1 MRRVAIVLVIGA
13 SLAGCAM
20 HTARTDDGQGYALYN
35 EQKAQKQIDD
45 KERAQAQSARDFAQ
59 PMGWWW

>member
-1 MRRVAIVLVIGA
+1 MRRLAIVIVIGV

-35 EQKAQKQIDD
+35 DKAQKQVSD
-45 KERAQAQSARDFAQ
+45 KERAQAQSA
-59 PMGWWW
+59 

>member
-1 MRRVAIVLVIGA
+1 MRRLAILLVIGA

-35 EQKAQKQIDD
+35 DKAQKQSDD

-59 PMGWWW
+59 PMGWFSY